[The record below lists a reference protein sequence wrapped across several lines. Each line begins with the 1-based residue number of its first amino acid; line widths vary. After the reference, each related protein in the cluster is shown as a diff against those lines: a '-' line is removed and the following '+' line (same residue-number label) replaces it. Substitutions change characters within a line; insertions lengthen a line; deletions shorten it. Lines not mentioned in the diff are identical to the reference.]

1 MDYLFVFA
9 LIKSNFESMI
19 QEIFVGVLIL
29 GAVSFAVM
37 KIFRLFNKSESCES
51 CAFHKAQNEN

>member
-1 MDYLFVFA
+1 MV
-9 LIKSNFESMI
+9 

-37 KIFRLFNKSESCES
+37 KIIRLFKKNESCDS